1 MQGHLVKIFLS
12 PNEVTSH
19 PLPRVYGVVRWLISI
34 FILILWP
41 LLKPCLQSHALYDYY
56 VLPVQ
61 HLEP

>member
-12 PNEVTSH
+12 LNEVTSYSV
-19 PLPRVYGVVRWLISI
+19 PRVYGVVRWLISI

-41 LLKPCLQSHALYDYY
+41 LLKPSLQLHALYDYN

-61 HLEP
+61 HFEP